1 MHVLWIIIKKKIEWD
16 YRNII
21 NDKFSHI
28 FFSQVKSINGNDI
41 ILERCFILIKKK
53 NTSIPI
59 SIKIFR
65 LCNDCLIW
73 NITLHLKNG
82 LCLIIRLDVFWF
94 LKIQQIEKNK
104 STFKKIIIMTF

>member
-53 NTSIPI
+53 
-59 SIKIFR
+59 KILLFQ
-65 LCNDCLIW
+65 LVSKYFDYVMI
-73 NITLHLKNG
+73 
-82 LCLIIRLDVFWF
+82 V
-94 LKIQQIEKNK
+94 
-104 STFKKIIIMTF
+104 